1 LLDLIAGAGYNQLH
15 FVMRKD
21 MTAEKKLSTVS
32 KILSLQILMIF
43 LVSTG
48 FYIAGGWPKALSP
61 LLGGFAA
68 FVPNVYFAIRMA
80 ASAGQPAQKIVR
92 SFYAGETGKL
102 LLTAALFFLIF
113 QIPGIKLLPLLAGYV
128 ATLSIFWFAL
138 LMRD

>member
-1 LLDLIAGAGYNQLH
+1 
-15 FVMRKD
+15 

-32 KILSLQILMIF
+32 KILSLQILVILMI
-43 LVSTG
+43 STG
-48 FYIAGGWPKALSP
+48 FFIAGGWSEALSP
-61 LLGGFAA
+61 LLGGCAA
-68 FVPNVYFAIRMA
+68 FIPNVYLAIRMA
-80 ASAGQPAQKIVR
+80 ASSGQPAQKIVR

-102 LLTAALFFLIF
+102 ILTGALFFLIF